1 MNALGLRSIF
11 IAASV
16 HPITVHSLILPTNI
30 KIQRSGSEFLD
41 DPHVIQPAADLER
54 SRLGQGFCLRSDSGG
69 CGARAQRGGGT
80 LRWSGRGGALDLC
93 ASVPPAAQRSS

>member
-16 HPITVHSLILPTNI
+16 QPITVHSLILPSNI

-41 DPHVIQPAADLER
+41 DSHVIRPAADLER
-54 SRLGQGFCLRSDSGG
+54 WADPSMPYSWCEKKTESWRWNLCL
-69 CGARAQRGGGT
+69 
-80 LRWSGRGGALDLC
+80 
-93 ASVPPAAQRSS
+93 P

>member
-16 HPITVHSLILPTNI
+16 QPITVHSLILPSNI

-41 DPHVIQPAADLER
+41 DSHVIRPAADLER
-54 SRLGQGFCLRSDSGG
+54 WDDPRSGPRGTELARPHHLWYSRLVGRLAAWEPTLSFELSFSVLKEGG
-69 CGARAQRGGGT
+69 SQ
-80 LRWSGRGGALDLC
+80 
-93 ASVPPAAQRSS
+93 

>member
-54 SRLGQGFCLRSDSGG
+54 WAD
-69 CGARAQRGGGT
+69 
-80 LRWSGRGGALDLC
+80 
-93 ASVPPAAQRSS
+93 

>member
-16 HPITVHSLILPTNI
+16 QPITVHSLILPSNI

-41 DPHVIQPAADLER
+41 DSHVIRPAADLER
-54 SRLGQGFCLRSDSGG
+54 WD
-69 CGARAQRGGGT
+69 
-80 LRWSGRGGALDLC
+80 D
-93 ASVPPAAQRSS
+93 

>member
-16 HPITVHSLILPTNI
+16 QPITVHSLILPSNI

-41 DPHVIQPAADLER
+41 DSHVIRPAADLER
-54 SRLGQGFCLRSDSGG
+54 SKDREKAHLVSPQNTAMMTTITSPNSKLLAWRCLEDS
-69 CGARAQRGGGT
+69 RN
-80 LRWSGRGGALDLC
+80 
-93 ASVPPAAQRSS
+93 